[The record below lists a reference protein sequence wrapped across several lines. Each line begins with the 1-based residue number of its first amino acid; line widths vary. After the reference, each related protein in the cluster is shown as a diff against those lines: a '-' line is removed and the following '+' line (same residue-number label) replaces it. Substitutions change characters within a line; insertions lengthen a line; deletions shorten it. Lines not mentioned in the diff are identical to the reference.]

1 MLGFERS
8 LMARSNR
15 LNFPVRTFLRGGFF
29 GELLR
34 LNGADEKR
42 RVYRKGAMGAEGRK
56 VFWGGVR
63 NKVDSLIAG
72 IPKKGNFSSVI
83 EDFSCKETEK
93 IWNGL
98 RSKRLPVEIQ
108 ERAFLRLRQLH
119 AAEILEDL
127 RIPPS
132 NRLESLS
139 GDLKGFWSIRIN
151 QQWRL
156 VFRWNDGKASDVKI
170 TDYH

>member
-1 MLGFERS
+1 M
-8 LMARSNR
+8 
-15 LNFPVRTFLRGGFF
+15 
-29 GELLR
+29 
-34 LNGADEKR
+34 
-42 RVYRKGAMGAEGRK
+42 
-56 VFWGGVR
+56 
-63 NKVDSLIAG
+63 
-72 IPKKGNFSSVI
+72 I
-83 EDFSCKETEK
+83 EDFSRKETEK
-93 IWNGL
+93 IWNGG
-98 RSKRLPVEIQ
+98 RSKRLPGQLQ

-139 GDLKGFWSIRIN
+139 GDLKSFWSMRIN

-156 VFRWNDGKASDVKI
+156 VFRWNDGKASEVKI

>member
-1 MLGFERS
+1 M
-8 LMARSNR
+8 
-15 LNFPVRTFLRGGFF
+15 
-29 GELLR
+29 
-34 LNGADEKR
+34 
-42 RVYRKGAMGAEGRK
+42 
-56 VFWGGVR
+56 
-63 NKVDSLIAG
+63 
-72 IPKKGNFSSVI
+72 I

-93 IWNGL
+93 IWKGS
-98 RSKRLPVEIQ
+98 RSKRLPGEIQ

-139 GDLKGFWSIRIN
+139 GDLKGFWSMRIN

>member
-1 MLGFERS
+1 MI
-8 LMARSNR
+8 
-15 LNFPVRTFLRGGFF
+15 
-29 GELLR
+29 
-34 LNGADEKR
+34 
-42 RVYRKGAMGAEGRK
+42 EG
-56 VFWGGVR
+56 
-63 NKVDSLIAG
+63 
-72 IPKKGNFSSVI
+72 
-83 EDFSCKETEK
+83 FSCKKTEK
-93 IWNGL
+93 IWNGAL
-98 RSKRLPVEIQ
+98 SKRLPGEIQ

-132 NRLESLS
+132 NRLEALS

>member
-1 MLGFERS
+1 
-8 LMARSNR
+8 
-15 LNFPVRTFLRGGFF
+15 
-29 GELLR
+29 
-34 LNGADEKR
+34 
-42 RVYRKGAMGAEGRK
+42 
-56 VFWGGVR
+56 
-63 NKVDSLIAG
+63 
-72 IPKKGNFSSVI
+72 VI
-83 EDFSCKETEK
+83 EGFSCKETEK
-93 IWNGL
+93 IWNGA
-98 RSKRLPVEIQ
+98 RSKRLPGEIP

-132 NRLESLS
+132 NRLEALS

>member
-1 MLGFERS
+1 MIEGF
-8 LMARSNR
+8 L
-15 LNFPVRTFLRGGFF
+15 
-29 GELLR
+29 
-34 LNGADEKR
+34 
-42 RVYRKGAMGAEGRK
+42 
-56 VFWGGVR
+56 
-63 NKVDSLIAG
+63 
-72 IPKKGNFSSVI
+72 
-83 EDFSCKETEK
+83 CKENEK
-93 IWNGL
+93 IWNGA
-98 RSKRLPVEIQ
+98 RSKRLPREIQ

-132 NRLESLS
+132 NRLEALS

>member
-1 MLGFERS
+1 LRIS
-8 LMARSNR
+8 HAR
-15 LNFPVRTFLRGGFF
+15 
-29 GELLR
+29 
-34 LNGADEKR
+34 K
-42 RVYRKGAMGAEGRK
+42 
-56 VFWGGVR
+56 
-63 NKVDSLIAG
+63 
-72 IPKKGNFSSVI
+72 PKKL
-83 EDFSCKETEK
+83 
-93 IWNGL
+93 WNGG
-98 RSKRLPVEIQ
+98 RSKRLPGEIQ

-139 GDLKGFWSIRIN
+139 GDLKGFWSMRIN

-156 VFRWNDGKASDVKI
+156 VFRWHDGKASDVKI